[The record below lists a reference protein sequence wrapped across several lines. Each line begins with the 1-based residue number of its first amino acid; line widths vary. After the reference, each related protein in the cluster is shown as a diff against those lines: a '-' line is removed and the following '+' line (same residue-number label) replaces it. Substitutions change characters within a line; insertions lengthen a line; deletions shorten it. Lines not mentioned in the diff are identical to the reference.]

1 LLLFSGTRLD
11 RRAMTTWILI
21 GLVLAAGRANDA
33 AITVD
38 SVTVDG
44 QTTSSARSAPKNAQ
58 SWSVVTGRSSG
69 TGANVLNAGFGFPGG
84 HVSILHGV
92 SRDLDLGGTF
102 SLNYGV
108 EGLVSCPRPICRSN
122 SLLPELKVQG
132 VARYQFFEKDKLNLG
147 VAFAPGP
154 LFYFETYYGTQV
166 GFALP
171 LTLTLGILV
180 SSALNVGVSL
190 DLPMWLKFGNAASF
204 VMPILM
210 GAGFEYFITS
220 AFLGWFDL
228 RMGPSIWSNG
238 LSATFT
244 FNGKLGVG
252 WRF

>member
-1 LLLFSGTRLD
+1 
-11 RRAMTTWILI
+11 MTTWILM
-21 GLVLAAGRANDA
+21 GFVLTAGRADDA

-44 QTTSSARSAPKNAQ
+44 RANSPARVSPINAQ
-58 SWSVVTGRSSG
+58 SWSVVTGRTSG
-69 TGANVLNAGFGFPGG
+69 ANANVLNAGFGFPGG

-92 SRDLDLGGTF
+92 MRDFDLGGTL

-108 EGLVSCPRPICRSN
+108 EGLVSCPRAICRSN
-122 SLLPELKVQG
+122 ALLPELKVQG
-132 VARYQFFEKDKLNLG
+132 VARYQFFEKDKINLG
-147 VAFAPGP
+147 VKFAPGP
-154 LFYFETYYGTQV
+154 LFFFETYYGTQV

-180 SSALNVGVSL
+180 SSALNIGVSL
-190 DLPMWLKFGNAASF
+190 DLPMWLKFGYASSF
-204 VMPILM
+204 VLPILM

-220 AFLGWFDL
+220 AVLVWFDL

-244 FNGKLGVG
+244 FDGKLGVG